1 MIVGGHP
8 GEGPKV
14 QPSENT
20 MLRRVAKIAATG
32 VAVLV
37 AMLTP
42 GGARADSASD
52 PERVVALVR
61 ELFPEVDTQSSRP
74 LEVGRAFARLTAKV
88 SLDVARR
95 RVKTA
100 GETEKRF
107 AAGATVGLPV
117 DRPDTRDVSVVVRG
131 GANAVIG
138 SFVLARQGNSVV
150 IDVFGTKADAAT
162 VPDLP
167 VRRFLPEPAMWLF
180 GM

>member
-1 MIVGGHP
+1 MILGGLLREGGVAQVTGITMFGRVGRI
-8 GEGPKV
+8 V
-14 QPSENT
+14 
-20 MLRRVAKIAATG
+20 ATG

-37 AMLTP
+37 AMLAP

-61 ELFPEVDTQSSRP
+61 ELFPEIDTQTSRP

-88 SLDVARR
+88 SMDVARR
-95 RVKTA
+95 RIRTA

-117 DRPDTRDVSVVVRG
+117 DRPETREVAVVVRG

-138 SFVLARQGNSVV
+138 SFVLVRQGNGVV
-150 IDVFGTKADAAT
+150 IDVFGTKADAAA

-167 VRRFLPEPAMWLF
+167 VRRFLPEPAMRLV